1 MEEVKLSVFADDM
14 IIYMENPK
22 ESKKEPLE
30 LISEF
35 SKLQHIRSVYKK
47 VNCIFI
53 FYE

>member
-22 ESKKEPLE
+22 ESEKEPLK

-35 SKLQHIRSVYKK
+35 SKLQHIRSAYKK

>member
-14 IIYMENPK
+14 IIYMENPR

-35 SKLQHIRSVYKK
+35 RKATEFKVYT
-47 VNCIFI
+47 
-53 FYE
+53 